1 MHKGSCHCGAIRFTV
16 DGDFDQA
23 IECNCSH
30 CSRKGYLLFFVP
42 RDKLRLASPEATLA
56 TYRFNRHV
64 IDHHF
69 CPTCGCAPFGF
80 GTGPDGSA
88 TAAVNIR
95 CLEGVDLASVNRVPY
110 DGRSV

>member
-1 MHKGSCHCGAIRFTV
+1 MHRGSCHCGAIRFTV
-16 DGDFDQA
+16 DGAFDQA

-42 RDKLRLASPEATLA
+42 REKLRLASPEVTLA

-69 CPTCGCAPFGF
+69 CPICGCAPFGF

-95 CLEGVDLASVNRVPY
+95 CLEDVDLAAVKRVPY